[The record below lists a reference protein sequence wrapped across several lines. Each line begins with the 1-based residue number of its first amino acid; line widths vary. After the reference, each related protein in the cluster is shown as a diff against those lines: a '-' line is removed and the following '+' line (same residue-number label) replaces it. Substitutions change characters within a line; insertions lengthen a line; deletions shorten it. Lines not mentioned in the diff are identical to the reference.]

1 MKSAHSCALATCL
14 VTSLWFGAPVATAQP
29 LLSVPHDVVQFS
41 ATATVEARQDQLSV
55 TLRSTREG
63 SDPLLL
69 QEQLKAQLETAL
81 AEARASAQPGAMEV
95 RSGNFSLFPRTGR
108 DGRISAWQGSAEL
121 VLSGPDFERIASTT
135 GRIQG
140 LTVAGVVFGL
150 SRELRERL
158 EQQAQAQA
166 IERFRVRAGEIARGF
181 GFASYT
187 LREVG
192 INSQEQG
199 GMVRPRLMALE
210 ARSSAVEA
218 PLPLEAGQAQVQ
230 VTVSGSV
237 QLKQAR

>member
-1 MKSAHSCALATCL
+1 MTSAHSCALATCL
-14 VTSLWFGAPVATAQP
+14 LASLCFGLPMATAQP
-29 LLSVPHDVVQFS
+29 LSPVPRDVVQFS

-55 TLRSTREG
+55 TLRGTREG
-63 SDPLLL
+63 SDPLEV
-69 QEQLKAQLETAL
+69 QEQLKAQLEAAL
-81 AEARASAQPGAMEV
+81 AVARSTAQPGAMDV

-121 VLSGPDFERIASTT
+121 VLSGRDFERIAATT

-140 LTVAGVVFGL
+140 LTVAAVVFGL

-166 IERFRVRAGEIARGF
+166 IERFRLRAGEIARGF
-181 GFASYT
+181 GFGSYS

-199 GMVRPRLMALE
+199 GMVRPRVMALE
-210 ARSSAVEA
+210 ARSSAAEA

-237 QLKQAR
+237 QLK